1 MPSTLQGNAVTDTEN
16 TDLRDATAE
25 AAPEVAEHDRVAEL
39 ENQLAEAKQ
48 NVLYAQAEVQNVR
61 RRAEKEAQDARA
73 YATTNFARD
82 ILSVAD
88 NLERGLAAIPAD
100 LRADDKMKGL
110 VAGLEATGRELAS
123 VFQRNGITRIAAM
136 GEPLDPNKHQAMME
150 MPSDATPGTIVQEM
164 QPGYMLKDRL
174 LRPALVAVAKAG

>member
-1 MPSTLQGNAVTDTEN
+1 MTDTEN
-16 TDLRDATAE
+16 TDLRDETAE
-25 AAPEVAEHDRVAEL
+25 AAPEVAEHDRIAEL

-61 RRAEKEAQDARA
+61 RRAEKEAQDART

-88 NLERGLAAIPAD
+88 NLERGLSAIPAD
-100 LRADDKMKGL
+100 LRGDEKMKGL
-110 VAGLEATGRELAS
+110 VAGLEATGRELGS
-123 VFQRNGITRIAAM
+123 VFQRNGITKITAM
-136 GEPLDPNKHQAMME
+136 GETLDPNKHQAMME
-150 MPSDATPGTIVQEM
+150 MPSDQTPGTIVQEM